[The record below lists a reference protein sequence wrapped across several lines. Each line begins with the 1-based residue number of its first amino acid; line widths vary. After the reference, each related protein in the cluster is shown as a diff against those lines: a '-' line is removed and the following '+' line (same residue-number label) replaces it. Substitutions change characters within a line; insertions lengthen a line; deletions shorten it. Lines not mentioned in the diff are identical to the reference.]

1 MAGFGLDR
9 GGGGGGYGR
18 DLAEFIT
25 MASGNQS
32 NYGSMQRVSIH
43 CTCTILV
50 KIHCMTLS
58 IVLSQHNMDTV
69 INWIS
74 LCH

>member
-1 MAGFGLDR
+1 MDR
-9 GGGGGGYGR
+9 GGGGYGR

-25 MASGNQS
+25 MASGSQPS
-32 NYGSMQRVSIH
+32 YGSMQRVSIH
-43 CTCTILV
+43 CTYTVLV
-50 KIHCMTLS
+50 KIHCMTLT